1 MRYNFFKIHNSLIIN
16 NLDIVFFFFKIL
28 WTKIISSHRFL
39 FSLYFEK
46 RDKSKKNLT
55 AQPTT
60 PQKIYFKGL
69 NALRFAAAYL
79 VVIHHAETIRQKYNL
94 FHLQNWSFFQNGG
107 LAVQFFFVLS
117 GFLITYL
124 LLGEIK
130 RTQTININ
138 FFYMRRILR
147 IWPLYFLIVFLGAFL
162 VPTILESMNYPYEKK
177 YTFGEALPFFL
188 VFQSFMVNVLF
199 GSHLLE
205 PLWSIGVEEYFY
217 LLVAPFVKWFRKNIL
232 PLLWGII
239 GLKILLEIF
248 FYIGKNYFHFADN
261 QVIAMTHEVI
271 GMLAFE
277 MMAIGG
283 LGAWAVFF
291 HRGQVEKNILF
302 SKKAQILLFL
312 LIVLRLVA
320 HLFLLENVWLYKFFF
335 LTPILK
341 WVTEGVLFLWLIL
354 NIAVN
359 PTTLFRLN
367 HRWLQELGEI
377 SYGIY
382 MYQMLVIFA
391 AIFLLKKIL
400 LQTSPLIGSL
410 IYYIFITLGVILVAY
425 CSKRFFED
433 YFLKWKDK
441 FTA

>member
-1 MRYNFFKIHNSLIIN
+1 MTS
-16 NLDIVFFFFKIL
+16 
-28 WTKIISSHRFL
+28 
-39 FSLYFEK
+39 
-46 RDKSKKNLT
+46 
-55 AQPTT
+55 QPTT

-69 NALRFAAAYL
+69 NALRFGAAYL
-79 VVIHHAETIRQKYNL
+79 VVIHHAETIRQKYGL

-124 LLGEIK
+124 LLGEIQK
-130 RTQTININ
+130 TQTINIS

-177 YTFGEALPFFL
+177 YTFSQTFPFFL
-188 VFQSFMVNVLF
+188 VFQSFMVNVFF

-232 PLLWGII
+232 PLLFGII

-248 FYIGKNYFHFADN
+248 FYIGKNYLHFAEN
-261 QVIAMTHEVI
+261 HLFNVSQEVV

-291 HRGQVEKNILF
+291 HRQKVEKSIWFSPNI
-302 SKKAQILLFL
+302 QILLFA
-312 LIVLRLVA
+312 LIVLRLAA
-320 HLFLLENVWLYKFFF
+320 HLFLTENVLLYKIFFT
-335 LTPILK
+335 TPVLK

-359 PTTLFRLN
+359 PKPLLSLHHRLL
-367 HRWLQELGEI
+367 HELGEI

-391 AIFLLKKIL
+391 AIFLLKKFL
-400 LQTSPLIGSL
+400 LQSSPFVGSL
-410 IYYIFITLGVILVAY
+410 VYYIFVSLGVILVAY

-433 YFLKWKDK
+433 YFLRFSNRFRK
-441 FTA
+441 F